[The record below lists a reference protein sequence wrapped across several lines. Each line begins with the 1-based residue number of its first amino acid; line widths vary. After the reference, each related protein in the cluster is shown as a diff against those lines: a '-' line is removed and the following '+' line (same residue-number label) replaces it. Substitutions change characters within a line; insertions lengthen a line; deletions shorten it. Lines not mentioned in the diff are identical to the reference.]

1 MKKKGFTLIE
11 LLVVI
16 AIIGILAAILLPAL
30 ARAREAARRA
40 SCQNNLKQ
48 CGLVFKM
55 FMNESKGAVMP
66 EHQLWWSSHLPADS
80 DGPDNPDAWIWGATG
95 PDGHEIY
102 PEYCTDGMI
111 FICPSDTGAYSWA
124 AGDPLPNVAS
134 HPNAPYTVHMSPI
147 TENDMLLHYSAP
159 EFGDFTYMDL
169 ENTSYTYI
177 NKLVNPEW
185 MKDHDAN
192 AVVMYCLFDSI
203 FQNKDAH
210 GDKAATIPTFGKV
223 NFLHL
228 KEGIERFTITDVN
241 NPAAS
246 ANSQSE
252 IIIMYDMAMDADAN
266 YGVTADYTDSNTL
279 LTPDCNG
286 PDTHNGEVRSDL
298 FNHIPGGSN
307 VLFLDGHVAFGKYPQ
322 DETSQVWCMTA
333 NTVAHSS
340 D

>member
-48 CGLVFKM
+48 IGLVFKM
-55 FMNESKGAVMP
+55 FANESKGEVLP
-66 EHQLWWSSHLPADS
+66 EHQLWWSSNATDDPGNT
-80 DGPDNPDAWIWGATG
+80 DGPDQPDAYIWGATG

-111 FICPSDTGAYSWA
+111 FICPSDTGVYSWA
-124 AGDPLPNVAS
+124 AGDDLPNVAL
-134 HPNAPYTVHMSPI
+134 HPEAKYLVHMSPV
-147 TENDMLLHYSAP
+147 TETDMLLHYAAP
-159 EFGDFTYMDL
+159 SNGGFTYMDL

-177 NKLVNPEW
+177 NKLVNQEW
-185 MKDHDAN
+185 MAEHDPN
-192 AVVMYCLFDSI
+192 AMVMYCLFDSI

-210 GDKAATIPTFGKV
+210 GDKKANIGGSFGEV
-223 NFLHL
+223 EFLHL
-228 KEGIERFTITDVN
+228 KEGIERFTVTDIN
-241 NPAAS
+241 NPAGSAS
-246 ANSQSE
+246 AQSE
-252 IIIMYDMAMDADAN
+252 IIVMYDMAMDADAQFGGDEGT
-266 YGVTADYTDSNTL
+266 GV
-279 LTPDCNG
+279 PDCTG
-286 PDTHNGEVRSDL
+286 VATHNGEVRSDL

-307 VLFLDGHVAFGKYPQ
+307 VLFMDGHVSFAKYPQ
-322 DETSQVWCMTA
+322 EDNSTLWCMTA